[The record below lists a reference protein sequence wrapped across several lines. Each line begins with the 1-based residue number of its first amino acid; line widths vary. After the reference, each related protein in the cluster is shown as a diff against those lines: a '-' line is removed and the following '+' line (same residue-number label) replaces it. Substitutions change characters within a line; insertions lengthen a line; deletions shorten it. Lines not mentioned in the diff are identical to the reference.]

1 MSASRSGDTGCAGRP
16 RPRVPPQPPARGPVV
31 LPSSGLGGIIGRYR
45 GGREKVARGTGE
57 HRNRGERM
65 SDETVAKAT
74 IASALIQSG
83 LFRLDEIS
91 RQTGAGIDW
100 RTVPSLVALRDATD
114 AILRALSEER
124 GEIPQVT
131 RMAPVKAG

>member
-1 MSASRSGDTGCAGRP
+1 
-16 RPRVPPQPPARGPVV
+16 
-31 LPSSGLGGIIGRYR
+31 
-45 GGREKVARGTGE
+45 
-57 HRNRGERM
+57 M

-91 RQTGAGIDW
+91 RQTAAGIDW

-124 GEIPQVT
+124 GTIPQAT
-131 RMAPVKAG
+131 RMVPVKAG